1 MDPHGELARRFPL
14 VSRFR
19 PACLP
24 LPDRVQSLVALADT
38 AVAST
43 DQGVASAVYNQ
54 AALIASDVGLPDLAR
69 RLCHQ
74 HANAYLH
81 AAPFTAMTA
90 IRALEP
96 VVNLA
101 RLQIRAGHPDDGLDR
116 LLRLSEAVTNGTAER
131 FDDVRV
137 PANLVQTATDRQ
149 EVQAWLWR
157 VLLADG
163 SRTLTGAGR
172 WAEALAHTSEHHG
185 IGKRMFDGRQIAVIA
200 ALTCGDTNHAAELI
214 AETAA
219 GDPWE
224 HAVTTCLQALCSR
237 TSTDLDHA
245 QEYELEAAVLAVPV
259 EEGVTVFTTRLRLTA
274 LDTIGSSASPA
285 AHHITN
291 QLHRLIADTQDGFA
305 AREVLTDP
313 LFTELANPT
322 QLRDCRHLVDLCALG
337 AGALPDQV
345 RLDLDAAL
353 HLSDRV
359 IRDSL
364 STS

>member
-1 MDPHGELARRFPL
+1 MDPYGELARRFPL
-14 VSRFR
+14 ISRFR

-24 LPDRVQSLVALADT
+24 LPDRVHALVVLADS
-38 AVAST
+38 AVART

-69 RLCHQ
+69 QMCHQ
-74 HANAYLH
+74 HADAYLH

-116 LLRLSEAVTNGTAER
+116 LLRLSEAVSNGTAER
-131 FDDVRV
+131 FDDVHV
-137 PANLVQTATDRQ
+137 PADLVHTATDRQ
-149 EVQAWLWR
+149 EVRAWLWR

-172 WAEALAHTSEHHG
+172 WAEALAHTREHQG
-185 IGKRMFDGRQIAVIA
+185 IGKRMFDGRQIAVVA
-200 ALTCGDTNHAAELI
+200 ALTSGNTDHAAELI
-214 AETAA
+214 AQTAA

-224 HAVTTCLQALCSR
+224 HAVTTCLQALCRRS
-237 TSTDLDHA
+237 SADLNNA
-245 QEYELEAAVLAVPV
+245 QENELEAAVLAVPV
-259 EEGVTVFTTRLRLTA
+259 EQGMTVFNTRLRLTA
-274 LDTIGSSASPA
+274 LDTIGSSVSSA
-285 AHHITN
+285 AHRITN
-291 QLHRLIADTQDGFA
+291 QLHRHITDAQDGSA
-305 AREVLTDP
+305 AREVLNDP

-322 QLRDCRHLVDLCALG
+322 QLKDCRHLVDLCALG
-337 AGALPDQV
+337 AGALPDQD
-345 RLDLDAAL
+345 RRDLDAAMQ
-353 HLSDRV
+353 LSDRV